1 MYPLRIGLPGMVLL
15 AILAFNGKL
24 GWLNRRAKTEGY
36 NVRNTS
42 LLIGWWFTVYAIMG
56 VIVYLAAYYDIPAA
70 CLLCLI
76 PLGIMV
82 YATRRISSSGWLK
95 EK

>member
-1 MYPLRIGLPGMVLL
+1 
-15 AILAFNGKL
+15 
-24 GWLNRRAKTEGY
+24 
-36 NVRNTS
+36 
-42 LLIGWWFTVYAIMG
+42 MG
-56 VIVYLAAYYDIPAA
+56 AIVYLAAYYDIPAA